1 MAEGLSDGG
10 GADENFADGRSPDD
24 RFPDDRF
31 AEDRFADDRFTGLK
45 LLIYNL
51 TTTTKTGG
59 VESFTV
65 GIAKALA
72 KRGHSVDIFGGR
84 GNIKIEETPGL
95 AVFTFPFLDRSKI
108 PNFGSRFRKLVE
120 RLTFALFTFK
130 RIIRGGYDAI
140 YIHKPYDLPV
150 ALLASRLTRMK
161 VVFSTHGTEF
171 FPFYRFLARRVDRF
185 FACSHYIAGEVDKY
199 CRLKPEVIYNGVNTT
214 LFCKRPPDEV
224 LKKRLGIGNEIVLV
238 SVCRLIGLKGI
249 QYALRAI
256 SRLKHTNLQS
266 AGVQGAGVLSASVQG
281 AGVQNI
287 NVQCTDVQCT
297 DVRYAGNIRY
307 VIVGEG
313 PYLPDLKKLAGELG
327 LSGLVTFTGSLP
339 NHEVA
344 AYYNLADIALFPS
357 IADEAFGI
365 SIAEAMASGLSVVA
379 TGVGG
384 IPEVLSNATGLLV
397 PPIDDE
403 SLAKAIGYLIAN
415 PWLRRELGNK
425 ASTRAREN
433 FDWDSIAEK
442 FEKSLNLS
450 LSSTSSRNNA
460 NNTNQDAKVN

>member
-1 MAEGLSDGG
+1 MALAEGG
-10 GADENFADGRSPDD
+10 GADEKFDD
-24 RFPDDRF
+24 
-31 AEDRFADDRFTGLK
+31 ERFADLK
-45 LLIYNL
+45 ILIYNL

-84 GNIKIEETPGL
+84 GDIKIEEMPGL

-108 PNFGSRFRKLVE
+108 PNFGSRFRKFME

-140 YIHKPYDLPV
+140 YIHKPYDLPA
-150 ALLASRLTRMK
+150 ALLASRLTGIK

-171 FPFYRFLARRVDRF
+171 FPFYGVMARRVDRF
-185 FACSHYIAGEVDKY
+185 FACSRYIAGEVEKY
-199 CRLKPEVIYNGVNTT
+199 CRLKPEVIYNGVDTT
-214 LFCKRPPDEV
+214 FFCKRPPDEA

-249 QYALRAI
+249 QYALQAI
-256 SRLKHTNLQS
+256 YELKHTNVQS
-266 AGVQGAGVLSASVQG
+266 AGVQSAG
-281 AGVQNI
+281 
-287 NVQCTDVQCT
+287 VQCTDVQRT
-297 DVRYAGNIRY
+297 DVRYAGSIRY
-307 VIVGEG
+307 VIVGDG
-313 PYLPDLKKLAGELG
+313 PYLPDLRKLAGELG
-327 LSGLVTFTGSLP
+327 LSELVIFTGSLP
-339 NHEVA
+339 NDEVA
-344 AYYNLADIALFPS
+344 AYYNLAEIALFPS

-397 PPIDDE
+397 PPKDDE
-403 SLAKAIGYLIAN
+403 SLAKAIRYLIAT
-415 PWLRRELGNK
+415 PRLRKELGDK
-425 ASTRAREN
+425 ARARAREN
-433 FDWDSIAEK
+433 FDWNSIAER
-442 FEKSLNLS
+442 FEKSLNLAGN
-450 LSSTSSRNNA
+450 STIV
-460 NNTNQDAKVN
+460 Q